1 MPREFRLCFE
11 NQAAVVLTG
20 CLVAFPSCSEDPFG
34 EQDDLLRLEQDVI
47 VPLAAS
53 RKMFVYESADF
64 WRQIKTAGSAVPA
77 SALYLAQF
85 QKTNS
90 KFLTPP
96 GKAGSGGPMILPPV
110 FIDPTAEVDETA
122 KIGPNV
128 SLGRF
133 LTQVSDVGN
142 LQADIGTL
150 EL

>member
-1 MPREFRLCFE
+1 MPPYPL
-11 NQAAVVLTG
+11 
-20 CLVAFPSCSEDPFG
+20 SEDPFG

-53 RKMFVYESADF
+53 RKMFVYESTDF

-90 KFLTPP
+90 KLLTQP
-96 GKAGSGGPMILPPV
+96 GKPGSTGPTILPPV
-110 FIDPTAEVDETA
+110 FIDPTAEVDESA

-128 SLGRF
+128 SLGGCPSLSAREYRR
-133 LTQVSDVGN
+133 LW
-142 LQADIGTL
+142 LI
-150 EL
+150 

>member
-1 MPREFRLCFE
+1 MAKPTPT
-11 NQAAVVLTG
+11 LT
-20 CLVAFPSCSEDPFG
+20 VNSEDPFG

-53 RKMFVYESADF
+53 RKLFVYESTDF

-90 KFLTPP
+90 KLLTAP
-96 GKAGSGGPMILPPV
+96 GKAGAGGPTILPPV
-110 FIDPTAEVDETA
+110 FIDPTAEVDDSA

-128 SLGRF
+128 SLGEF
-133 LTQVSDVGN
+133 QQKKVADA
-142 LQADIGTL
+142 LQWY
-150 EL
+150 

>member
-1 MPREFRLCFE
+1 MARTRTDVNLTRPVNPCPSLLSYLPPRP
-11 NQAAVVLTG
+11 TH
-20 CLVAFPSCSEDPFG
+20 SEDPFG

-53 RKMFVYESADF
+53 KKMFVYESKDF

-90 KFLTPP
+90 KLLTPP
-96 GKAGSGGPMILPPV
+96 GKAGSGGPTILPPV

-128 SLGRF
+128 SLGGSKGPR
-133 LTQVSDVGN
+133 
-142 LQADIGTL
+142 
-150 EL
+150 